1 MSYSHQL
8 TVSQER
14 HTNISIVRIKKGGKK
29 FEVAA
34 YRNKVMSWRSGA
46 ETNLDEVLQ
55 VSNVFASVG
64 KGIHAKREDLD
75 KHFGKGLSQIEI
87 CKLILAKGEMQTG
100 DKEREAELA
109 NKFRDIATIVAS
121 RCVNSQTG
129 WPFTVS
135 TIETAMKNT
144 IHFVVNPTKAA
155 KPQAFEVIEQLKKF
169 MPIARARIHLKVKY
183 DLVKYPNQESQLLL
197 IAGEG
202 SEILSKSSSLEFT
215 ELLANPSTFREL
227 EQFVTDKLC
236 GSLTILQ
243 FSEVSKSS
251 DVDVDDMV
259 LKSAISPSPSNGEE
273 ELEEPKVISLR
284 KFNLG
289 DLPMTVSAPAN
300 VPIKCNSCLVTFTSV
315 PEQRAHH
322 KTEFHTFNVKLKNTG
337 LPVVTLDE
345 FTKMSDEDKHSV
357 LFDWKL

>member
-1 MSYSHQL
+1 MSFSHQH
-8 TVSQER
+8 TESQQR
-14 HTNISIVRIKKGGKK
+14 HTNVAVVRMKKGGKK

-55 VSNVFASVG
+55 IANVFANVG
-64 KGIHAKREDLD
+64 RGIHAKKDDLD
-75 KHFGKGLSQIEI
+75 KCFGKELSQLDI
-87 CKLILAKGEMQTG
+87 CKLILSKGEMQTG

-144 IHFVVNPTKAA
+144 IHFVVNPNKAA

-183 DLVKYPNQESQLLL
+183 DRALHPEAERELVS
-197 IAGEG
+197 IAGDG
-202 SEILSKSSSLEFT
+202 SELLPTSTSEALEI
-215 ELLANPSTFREL
+215 LANPSSFREL
-227 EQFVTDKLC
+227 ETFVTEKLD

-259 LKSAISPSPSNGEE
+259 LKSSNNRPAEE
-273 ELEEPKVISLR
+273 ELEPTKVIFV
-284 KFNLG
+284 KKTG
-289 DLPMTVSAPAN
+289 ATAAETVSAPTN
-300 VPIKCNSCLVTFTSV
+300 VPVKCNSCQVSFTTV

-322 KTEFHTFNVKLKNTG
+322 KTEFHTFNVKLKATG

-345 FTKMSDEDKHSV
+345 FSKMSDQDKHAV
-357 LFDWKL
+357 LFDWKS

>member
-8 TVSQER
+8 TMSQER

-75 KHFGKGLSQIEI
+75 KHFGKGQSQIDI

-183 DLVKYPNQESQLLL
+183 DLSRFPDHESQLLAE
-197 IAGEG
+197 AGEG
-202 SEILSKSSSLEFT
+202 SEILSKPSSMDFV

-227 EQFVTDKLC
+227 EQFVTEKLQ

-243 FSEVSKSS
+243 FSELSKSS

-259 LKSAISPSPSNGEE
+259 LKSSPQPLEE

-289 DLPMTVSAPAN
+289 ELPAAVSAPAN
-300 VPIKCNSCLVTFTSV
+300 VPIKCSSCLVSFASV

-322 KTEFHTFNVKLKNTG
+322 KTEFHTFNVKLKTTG
-337 LPVVTLDE
+337 LPAVTLDE
-345 FTKMSDEDKHSV
+345 FAKMSDENKHSV
-357 LFDWKL
+357 LFDWKN